1 MFGYILPDKPNM
13 FMKDYALY
21 KCFYCGMCKSIREK
35 HKSNLLRISVNYDMT
50 FINVLLHGV
59 TAQPM
64 EFKEEACILNPF
76 KKKCVL
82 KTDPISE
89 TCVYLNTLLADFK
102 TRDDLHDEPSLGKRF
117 LRLIF
122 KGKIK
127 RARKELPEAAKLLD
141 IAYNKQV
148 EVEKKEGATFDQAA
162 TPFAECMQGIFQSIL
177 GDKYSES
184 VGDLAFFLAKYVYLL
199 DAVDDF
205 EKDVKKEEFNP
216 FKRYGDASTKAE
228 LIDNHGNELNEILN
242 GLLYCIKDAYS
253 RIPVFNTES
262 IITNT
267 LWYGLGARAREIF
280 DKEKK
285 KCIKTHTKF

>member
-50 FINVLLHGV
+50 FINILLHGI

-82 KTDPISE
+82 KSDPVSDS
-89 TCVYLNTLLADFK
+89 CVYLNTLLADFK
-102 TRDDLHDEPSLGKRF
+102 ARDDLTDEPSFSKRF
-117 LRLIF
+117 LRFIF
-122 KGKIK
+122 K
-127 RARKELPEAAKLLD
+127 RKVKQAQKALPKAAELLN
-141 IAYNKQV
+141 IAYNEQV
-148 EVEKKEGATFDQAA
+148 EAEKREKATFDSAA
-162 TPFAECMQGIFQSIL
+162 TPFANCMQGIFEALL
-177 GDKYSES
+177 GDKYSER
-184 VGDLAFFLAKYVYLL
+184 VGDLAFYLAKYVYLL

-205 EKDVKKEEFNP
+205 EKDVKKGEFNP
-216 FKRYGDASTKAE
+216 FKRYGDAKTKAE
-228 LIDNHGNELNEILN
+228 LIDLHGDELNEILN
-242 GLLYCIKDAYS
+242 GLLFCIKDAYAQ
-253 RIPVFNTES
+253 IPVFNTES

-285 KCIKTHTKF
+285 Q